1 MTNSNN
7 SGNNRLPQG
16 QNGQVLTTN
25 GNWVIPVN
33 TTGASTGGT
42 ITWNPTVPGQTYTIT
57 IGGGGGGGGGAQIS
71 NPFIDIDL
79 AVPVD
84 EKKKKSDGCS
94 CKKCKEFFEYAE
106 PNQEDG
112 TLICWA
118 CRHGY

>member
-7 SGNNRLPQG
+7 SGNCSG
-16 QNGQVLTTN
+16 GTV
-25 GNWVIPVN
+25 WI
-33 TTGASTGGT
+33 TGA
-42 ITWNPTVPGQTYTIT
+42 
-57 IGGGGGGGGGAQIS
+57 GGGGGGGGYVTVLPTQTITINVPNTGA
-71 NPFIDIDL
+71 NPFIVIDW
-79 AVPVD
+79 AVPVE
-84 EKKKKSDGCS
+84 EKKKKSDGCN

>member
-1 MTNSNN
+1 MTSTGNN
-7 SGNNRLPQG
+7 SG
-16 QNGQVLTTN
+16 TN
-25 GNWVIPVN
+25 GGYISIPIN
-33 TTGASTGGT
+33 TTGANAGGN
-42 ITWNPTVPGQTYTIT
+42 INWIPTVPGQTYTIT
-57 IGGGGGGGGGAQIS
+57 VGGGGGGGGGAQVS
-71 NPFIDIDL
+71 NPFIGIDL

>member
-1 MTNSNN
+1 MTTTGNN
-7 SGNNRLPQG
+7 SG
-16 QNGQVLTTN
+16 TN
-25 GNWVIPVN
+25 GGYISIPIN
-33 TTGASTGGT
+33 TGNANGGN
-42 ITWNPTVPGQTYTIT
+42 IQWLPSVPGQTYTIVV
-57 IGGGGGGGGGAQIS
+57 GGGGGGGGGAQVS
-71 NPFIDIDL
+71 SPLFDIDL

-84 EKKKKSDGCS
+84 EKEKKSDGCS

>member
-1 MTNSNN
+1 MSNTNN
-7 SGNNRLPQG
+7 SIN
-16 QNGQVLTTN
+16 
-25 GNWVIPVN
+25 
-33 TTGASTGGT
+33 STGGT
-42 ITWNPTVPGQTYTIT
+42 ITIT
-57 IGGGGGGGGGAQIS
+57 GAGGGGGGGNVVYVPTQ
-71 NPFIDIDL
+71 NPQWVTVTIPSLSGQQYTLEGIDW

-84 EKKKKSDGCS
+84 EKKNKSEGCS

>member
-1 MTNSNN
+1 MTNTGNN
-7 SGNNRLPQG
+7 SGSG
-16 QNGQVLTTN
+16 NGFIS
-25 GNWVIPVN
+25 IPVN
-33 TTGASTGGT
+33 TTGTSTGGT
-42 ITWNPTVPGQTYTIT
+42 ITWYPAYPTATVPGQTYTIVV
-57 IGGGGGGGGGAQIS
+57 GGGGGGGGGA
-71 NPFIDIDL
+71 NPFIGIDL
-79 AVPVD
+79 AVPVE

>member
-1 MTNSNN
+1 MTTSNN
-7 SGNNRLPQG
+7 SGNNSSG
-16 QNGQVLTTN
+16 GTVIITGTGGGGGGGA
-25 GNWVIPVN
+25 GNCAGSG
-33 TTGASTGGT
+33 TGASNGGWFTVTVPTIYTGGT
-42 ITWNPTVPGQTYTIT
+42 ITWNPNIQPCL
-57 IGGGGGGGGGAQIS
+57 
-71 NPFIDIDL
+71 PDIDL

>member
-1 MTNSNN
+1 MTTANN
-7 SGNNRLPQG
+7 SGNN
-16 QNGQVLTTN
+16 
-25 GNWVIPVN
+25 GN
-33 TTGASTGGT
+33 T
-42 ITWNPTVPGQTYTIT
+42 IF
-57 IGGGGGGGGGAQIS
+57 IGGGGGGGGGNITFVPTQNPQWITIS
-71 NPFIDIDL
+71 VPTGTGQQYTIDGIDW

-84 EKKKKSDGCS
+84 EKKNKSEGCS